1 MTTKGIKTY
10 NNLIINILNK
20 LPNINKRRKDFLVEI
35 FVLLLS
41 IKGRI
46 NFLQL
51 SRYGNFK
58 EQRYRQQ
65 FEKQFDFLEF
75 NKQLVLSTGG
85 GKYAIAFDPSYI
97 NKSGKST
104 PGVGYFWSGVAG
116 HSKWGL
122 EITGIAAID
131 LENHTAHHLEAVQTF
146 TNNNKDTTLTDWYA
160 NIITTRKDHLREI
173 SDIVVADAWFSK
185 KKFVDAIILSKMNFI
200 CRLRNDADLL
210 YLFTGKQSKGRG
222 RPKKYNGKI
231 IHTNI
236 DKDYFQFVEKN
247 DKAEIHCAEVYSKSL
262 KRIIKLVHVIY
273 QNKKG
278 KKTPKLYFSTD
289 LSLGALDILDYY
301 TCRFQIEFLY
311 RDAKQHTGLNDCQA
325 RSENKLHFH
334 FNAALTGINIA
345 KMQHWLSLPKQQRGA
360 FSMNDVKTMNNNM
373 LQLNRFFSKFGINP
387 HSAKNKRKARELI
400 YYGTIA
406 A

>member
-1 MTTKGIKTY
+1 MTIKGIKTY
-10 NNLIINILNK
+10 NKLIINVLSK

-65 FEKQFDFLEF
+65 FEKQFDFMEF

-85 GKYAIAFDPSYI
+85 SKYAIAFDPSYI

-146 TNNNKDTTLTDWYA
+146 TNDNKDTTLTDWYA
-160 NIITTRKDHLREI
+160 DIITERKDNLREI

-200 CRLRNDADLL
+200 SRLRNDADLL

-247 DKAEIHCAEVYSKSL
+247 DKAEIYCAEVYSKSL

-278 KKTPKLYFSTD
+278 KNTPKLYFSTD

-360 FSMNDVKTMNNNM
+360 FSMNDVKTINNNM

-387 HSAKNKRKARELI
+387 HSTKNKRKAEELI

>member
-1 MTTKGIKTY
+1 MTTKAIKTY
-10 NNLIINILNK
+10 NYLIINILNK

-35 FVLLLS
+35 FALLLS

-65 FEKQFDFLEF
+65 FEKRFNFLEF

-116 HSKWGL
+116 HTKWGL
-122 EITGIAAID
+122 EIAGIAAID
-131 LENHTAHHLEAVQTF
+131 LKNHTAHHLEAVQTF
-146 TNNNKDTTLTDWYA
+146 TNNNKDITLTDWYA
-160 NIITTRKDHLREI
+160 NIITTRKDDLREI
-173 SDIVVADAWFSK
+173 SDIIVADAWFSK
-185 KKFVDAIILSKMNFI
+185 KKFTDSIISAQMNLISRF
-200 CRLRNDADLL
+200 RNDADLL
-210 YLFTGKQSKGRG
+210 YLFNGEQSKGRG
-222 RPKKYNGKI
+222 RPKKYDGKV
-231 IHTNI
+231 IHNNI

-247 DKAEIHCAEVYSKSL
+247 DKAKIYCAEVYSKSL

-273 QNKKG
+273 QNRKG
-278 KKTPKLYFSTD
+278 KETPKLYSSTD
-289 LSLGALDILDYY
+289 LSLGALEVLDYY

-334 FNAALTGINIA
+334 FNIALTGINIA
-345 KMQHWLSLPKQQRGA
+345 KMQHWLSLPKQERGA
-360 FSMNDVKTMNNNM
+360 FSMNDVKTINNNR
-373 LQLNRFFSKFGINP
+373 LQINLFFSKFGINP
-387 HSAKNKRKARELI
+387 HSAKNKRKTEELL

>member
-1 MTTKGIKTY
+1 MTTKEIKSY
-10 NNLIINILNK
+10 NKLIIKVLSK
-20 LPNINKRRKDFLVEI
+20 LPNINKRRKDFLLEV
-35 FVLLLS
+35 FALLLS

-51 SRYGNFK
+51 SRYGNYK

-65 FEKQFDFLEF
+65 FEKQFDFLNF
-75 NKQLVLSTGG
+75 NKELVLSTGG

-116 HSKWGL
+116 RAKWGL
-122 EITGIAAID
+122 EIAGLAAID
-131 LENHTAHHLEAVQTF
+131 IENHTAHHLEAVQTF
-146 TNNNKDTTLTDWYA
+146 TNTSNDFTLTDWYA
-160 NIITTRKDHLREI
+160 DIIIKRKDELSQI
-173 SDIVVADAWFSK
+173 SNILVADAWFSK
-185 KKFVDAIILSKMNFI
+185 KKFIDKIISANMNLISRF
-200 CRLRNDADLL
+200 RDDADLL
-210 YLFTGKQSKGRG
+210 YIFRGQQSKGRG
-222 RPKKYNGKI
+222 RPKKFNGKI
-231 IHTNI
+231 IHSNI
-236 DKDYFQFVEKN
+236 NKDYFSFVEKN
-247 DKAEIHCAEVYSKSL
+247 DKAEIYCAEVYSKSL

-273 QNKKG
+273 KNKKG
-278 KKTPKLYFSTD
+278 NKTPKLYFSTD
-289 LSLGALDILDYY
+289 LSLEALDILDYY

-334 FNAALTGINIA
+334 FNSALTGINIA
-345 KMQHWLSLPKQQRGA
+345 KIQHWLSIPKDERGT
-360 FSMNDVKTMNNNM
+360 FSMNDIKTINNNM
-373 LQLNRFFSKFGINP
+373 LQLQRFFDKFGINP
-387 HSAKNKRKARELI
+387 YSTKNQLKAKELI

>member
-1 MTTKGIKTY
+1 MTIKGIKTY
-10 NNLIINILNK
+10 NDLIINILNK
-20 LPNINKRRKDFLVEI
+20 LPNINKRRKDFIVEI

-41 IKGRI
+41 VKGRI

-51 SRYGNFK
+51 SRYGNYK

-65 FEKQFDFLEF
+65 FEKKFNFLEF
-75 NKQLVLSTGG
+75 NKQLVLSTSGN
-85 GKYAIAFDPSYI
+85 KYAIAFDPSYI

-116 HSKWGL
+116 RAKWGL
-122 EITGIAAID
+122 EIAGIAAID

-146 TNNNKDTTLTDWYA
+146 INSNKDTTLVDWYA
-160 NIITTRKDHLREI
+160 AIITARKDDLREI
-173 SDIVVADAWFSK
+173 SNIIVADAWFSK
-185 KKFVDAIILSKMNFI
+185 KKFADKIITADMNLISRF
-200 CRLRNDADLL
+200 RDDADLL
-210 YLFTGKQSKGRG
+210 YLFKGEQSKGRG
-222 RPKKYNGKI
+222 RPKKYNGKV
-231 IHTNI
+231 IHNHI
-236 DKDYFQFVEKN
+236 DKDYFQFIEKN
-247 DKAEIHCAEVYSKSL
+247 EKAEIYCAKVYSKSL

-273 QNKKG
+273 KNKKG
-278 KKTPKLYFSTD
+278 IEKPKLYFSTD
-289 LSLGALDILDYY
+289 LSLEALDILDYY

-345 KMQHWLSLPKQQRGA
+345 KIQHWLRLSKQERGA
-360 FSMNDVKTMNNNM
+360 FSMNDVKTINNNM

-387 HSAKNKRKARELI
+387 HSTKNKRKAEELI

>member
-1 MTTKGIKTY
+1 MTTKANNIY
-10 NNLIINILNK
+10 NSLIINSLNK
-20 LPNINKRRKDFLVEI
+20 LPNINKRKKDFLVELFI
-35 FVLLLS
+35 LLLS

-51 SRYGNFK
+51 SRYGNFS

-65 FEKQFDFLEF
+65 FEKHFNFLEF
-75 NKQLVLSTGG
+75 NKHLVLSTGG
-85 GKYAIAFDPSYI
+85 SKYAIAFDPSYI

-116 HSKWGL
+116 HTKWGL
-122 EITGIAAID
+122 EIAGIAAID

-146 TNNNKDTTLTDWYA
+146 TNTDNDSTLVDWYA
-160 NIITTRKDHLREI
+160 AIITERKEELSEL
-173 SDIVVADAWFSK
+173 SNIVVADAWFSK
-185 KKFVDAIILSKMNFI
+185 KKFVDKIILAEMNLI
-200 CRLRNDADLL
+200 SRLRDDADLL
-210 YLFTGKQSKGRG
+210 YLFRGNQSKGKG
-222 RPKKYNGKI
+222 RPRKYNGKV
-231 IHTNI
+231 IHTTI
-236 DKDYFQFVEKN
+236 DKDYFHFVEKN
-247 DKAEIHCAEVYSKSL
+247 DKAEIYCAQVYSKSL
-262 KRIIKLVHVIY
+262 KRVIKLVHVIY
-273 QNKKG
+273 KNKKG
-278 KKTPKLYFSTD
+278 VKKPKLYFSTD
-289 LSLGALDILDYY
+289 VTLEALEILDYY

-334 FNAALTGINIA
+334 FNASLTGVNIA
-345 KMQHWLSLPKQQRGA
+345 KMKHWLNLPKQERGP
-360 FSMNDVKTMNNNM
+360 FSMNDVKTINNNM

-387 HSAKNKRKARELI
+387 YSAKNKQKTKELM